1 MATKLNYSKLGGLN
15 ASFEQMMQSFGVVT
29 VMNADVYELA
39 ANASSTPFAKQA
51 DQFVSTIASNSDFV
65 KICTLE
71 TLKVANVTIEGPDKT
86 ITGGRYNNPLV
97 KFGKTARLE
106 MQDALGHADAIDRI
120 CGGIAESE
128 YYSASSSEP
137 VHGGWQESVHALH
150 FGEDF
155 SGALTII
162 GDTFFIDQKTG
173 QQVKAKIVF
182 YQFIP
187 DSMFNLTQDA
197 EGDATVFDMNGDLLT
212 TEILISDSS
221 LASGTK
227 DTISHGVF
235 YSIVDPDSYSA

>member
-1 MATKLNYSKLGGLN
+1 MTTELNYSKLGGSN
-15 ASFEQMMQSFGVVT
+15 ASFEQMMKSFGVVT

-39 ANASSTPFAKQA
+39 ANASATPFNKQA
-51 DQFVSTIASNSDFV
+51 DEFVSTINENADFV
-65 KICTLE
+65 KICTLD
-71 TLKVANVTIEGPDKT
+71 TLKIANVTIEGPDKT

-120 CGGIAESE
+120 CGGVAESE
-128 YYSASSSEP
+128 YYAASSTEP
-137 VHGGWQESVHALH
+137 AHGGWQDTVHALH

-155 SGALTII
+155 SGTLTVI

-182 YQFIP
+182 YQFLP
-187 DSMFNLTQDA
+187 DSIFNLTQDA

-212 TEILISDSS
+212 TEILISDSG

-227 DTISHGVF
+227 HTVPHGVF
-235 YSIVDPDSYSA
+235 YSIVDPNSYTA